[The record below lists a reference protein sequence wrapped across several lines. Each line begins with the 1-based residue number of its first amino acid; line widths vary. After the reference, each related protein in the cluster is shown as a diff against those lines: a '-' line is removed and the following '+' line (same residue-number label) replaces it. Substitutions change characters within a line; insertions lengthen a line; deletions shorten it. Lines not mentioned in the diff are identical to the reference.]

1 MSDPDETMPP
11 THQPYGGAGR
21 SGDAP
26 ASGQG
31 QPPEP
36 QAPYGSSSQQGP
48 YGQPPATQ
56 PYGQQPYGQPYGQQ
70 PWAGQ
75 PYGYAAPT
83 TTHPQANTALVL
95 GIVAIGG
102 MFVCGLPVLVSPF
115 AWYVGAKA
123 KREIEAEPGRWSGR
137 SEANTGMVLGIV
149 GTALLAL
156 GVLAAVLLV
165 TLAVAG
171 SSV

>member
-31 QPPEP
+31 RPPEP
-36 QAPYGSSSQQGP
+36 QAPYGQASSAQGP
-48 YGQPPATQ
+48 YGQPPAT
-56 PYGQQPYGQPYGQQ
+56 QPYGQPYGQQ

-149 GTALLAL
+149 GTVLLGL

>member
-36 QAPYGSSSQQGP
+36 QAPYGQASSQQG
-48 YGQPPATQ
+48 

-115 AWYVGAKA
+115 AWYVGARA

>member
-31 QPPEP
+31 RPPEP
-36 QAPYGSSSQQGP
+36 QAPYGQASSAQGP

-70 PWAGQ
+70 PYGQ

-149 GTALLAL
+149 GTVLLGL